1 MVGYLVTGYWLLV
14 TGYLVGITAPAAAA
28 AASFFFTVNIM
39 VLSSVT
45 LNNNKDF
52 NFETYI

>member
-1 MVGYLVTGYWLLV
+1 MVGYLV

-45 LNNNKDF
+45 LNNKKNF
-52 NFETYI
+52 NF